1 VAAVSALTDCLEACG
16 IARPRNTDHTGRV
29 VLESGAVHEGYRLS
43 PQQQRLWNLLGR
55 GDPNGC
61 IAQCTAIIH
70 GPLDPSL
77 LRQALTAVAGREEIL
92 RTTFHTVPQMT
103 FPVQVIAD
111 APEIGFDHIR
121 LADSVD
127 EPTACDRL
135 LEAAR
140 QQPFD
145 LAAGPLLRATLATLD
160 DHRHALAITASAL
173 CADAASLSLLLRLTA
188 RRYRGDRLDHAPD
201 APLQYADLAEWL
213 NELVESQETESGRA
227 YWRRLAAASA
237 ATVVKGDSFV
247 GVRPPRSGVQS
258 AGSVTIRVGASAV
271 AALDGIAVACEV
283 SPAIILLTCWRLVLS
298 GLVGDQAVTVGVRCA
313 GRDSDDLREA
323 LGPLERVVPIEFP
336 DAARWGTQT
345 FRDLAR
351 AVRDA
356 AAEAAQW
363 QPYFSWGYF
372 GPAAGLNVGDGP
384 GAWPAEFDY
393 DSAEPEPL
401 GPETALMVG
410 AQSVAGDGAGLR
422 FSCLRRPADL
432 LATILYDAE
441 VVDRAVAGRLL
452 DRLVDLIA
460 RIGELMDRPV
470 RSIEL
475 APPQERAQ
483 VLRLGTGD
491 FADPGTT
498 SLHELFEAQVA
509 RSPDR
514 TALVCGTRQLTFAQL
529 DRRASNLAAELRHR
543 GVGPEALVGLC
554 LPVSTDLIA
563 AILGIWK
570 AGGAYLP
577 LAVDGPPERHAR
589 MVHDAGARLIVTES
603 AVAPRLLGT
612 AATLFC
618 LDQTLLADQS
628 DVDGVARLRV
638 SPRQLAYAIYTSGS
652 TGGPKGV
659 MIEHRSVALLWTAMR
674 RAVHGHDSA
683 GQPRQVALNAAL
695 TFDASIQQLVMLFDG
710 HTLHLLPDK
719 VRRDDEALVRYVR
732 KAEVDVLNGTPTQIA
747 ALLAA
752 GLLAEGGHVPGNV
765 LIAGE
770 AVSESLWSALRI
782 APARAHNIYG
792 PTECTVN
799 ATATAIAAAGQ
810 APVIGR
816 PLPGYQ
822 VLVLDQRLHPLPFG
836 AVGEIFIGGPA
847 VARGYVGQPGLTAE
861 RFVPHPLAST
871 PGERLYRT
879 GDLGRLREDGQL
891 EFLGRRDSQLKL
903 RGFRIEPGEIEGS
916 LRAHPGI
923 RDAVLVAD
931 DQPEGRRL
939 VAYFIPADD
948 VPPSLAELRAF
959 LAERLPDYM
968 IPSVFVPLGA
978 FPRTVNGKL
987 DRRSLPAPDSASRAG
1002 SGAAYVLPRTP
1013 VEATLAAIWAK
1024 ALGVSEVGIDDN
1036 FFALGG
1042 DSIRAI
1048 RLRAQAGERGLSFS
1062 ISELFGHQ
1070 TIRDLAAVVRT
1081 GRGADAATQHPSET
1095 TDAAGSLTESF
1106 ALLDE
1111 ADREKLS
1118 DGVVDAYPL
1127 TGTQA
1132 GMVYRSEYNA
1142 GEALFCNVR
1151 TVHLRG
1157 QLDTDVLRAAL
1168 AQLTA
1173 AHPALRTSLDLV
1185 TFSEPMQLVW
1195 ASAQVPLSVD
1205 DISDLTSAAQDQA
1218 VTAFCAAEQAAG
1230 FCWTQPP
1237 FVRFA
1242 VHWRGP
1248 ETFQVTITMHE
1259 TVLDGWSVATLLT
1272 ELVARYRAILG
1283 QGPAV
1288 AAPPATLHRAA
1299 VAAELRAKSDPA
1311 QATFWERYLTGT
1323 PERSLPVWPA
1333 EPGGGAPGHAHH
1345 VLAVRV
1351 PAATA
1356 DGLRELAARTQLPL
1370 KSVLLAAHLYVM
1382 GRLGGSACALT
1393 GLVTHGRPAVPDGDR
1408 ALGQFLN
1415 VLPLRATLRGSWTDL
1430 ARQAFAAE
1438 AELLPFRNY
1447 PAAYVRGPGGR
1458 VPSVDAV
1465 FNFTHFHVYDGIN
1478 GAGWD
1483 RISDDFSERTDLTL
1497 LTDFSVDPTTAE
1509 IGLTLNCNG
1518 MSAHQS
1524 AAAARLYADCLD
1536 AMATDPDGT
1545 VAAHRR
1551 AAAFSSAPSASCAPS
1566 GETVTSLFAEQA
1578 RRRPHAT
1585 AVSSAAGSLTYA
1597 EVDERAENLAR
1608 LLTSVGVGPD
1618 TLVGVAVGRSP
1629 ELLIAMIA
1637 IFKAGG
1643 AYFPIDS
1650 GAPPSYVATLMARG
1664 GTRLVLTDN
1673 VHSSSIDAAC
1683 AAAGADLTVMVLP
1696 LVGERP
1702 APPARL
1708 AAPTRSP
1715 QGGTHPAQLAYA
1727 IGTSGSSGEPKV
1739 ALITQAGLVN
1749 HLKSK
1754 VESLKLGPADRV
1766 AQIAPAT
1773 FDVSVWQFLAALLA
1787 GGEVAVIPDEDV
1799 ADPQRLLPALAE
1811 RAVTVAALVPSML
1824 QAALGTGEP
1833 PSLPALGCLLSTGE
1847 PLTPALAERWLSTYP
1862 HTRLVNAYGPTECA
1876 DNVSQQDIAP
1886 DSGSCPVGQPIRGV
1900 RIYLLDQELAPVPAG
1915 IPGQLCVAGPCLAR
1929 GYAADTA
1936 RTAASFVP
1944 DPFVPGERMYLT
1956 GDRAYQRPDG
1966 ALEYL
1971 GRFDRQVK
1979 INGVRIEPAA
1989 VEAVLGGHPAVM
2001 AAFVRADAGPSGTT
2015 RLTAY
2020 LVCGDPPPESREL
2033 SAYLSERLPASLVP
2047 TRYVYLAGLP
2057 IGANGKVEEA
2067 ALAAQTS
2074 LGQPAK
2080 SPAAGREPTETERAL
2095 LRLWTGVLGE
2105 PPPSLEHSFFD
2116 VGGESIRATQ
2126 LLARIRRE
2134 FNAGLSLRS
2143 MVARPTVAG
2152 LAMLLSETDPRQPG

>member
-1 VAAVSALTDCLEACG
+1 
-16 IARPRNTDHTGRV
+16 
-29 VLESGAVHEGYRLS
+29 VHEGYRLS
-43 PQQQRLWNLLGR
+43 PQQQRLWNLRGR
-55 GDPNGC
+55 GDPSGC
-61 IAQCTAIIH
+61 IAQCAAIIH

-77 LRQALTAVAGREEIL
+77 LRQALIAVAGREEIL
-92 RTTFHTVPQMT
+92 RTTFHAVPQMT
-103 FPVQVIAD
+103 FPAQVIAD
-111 APEIGFDHIR
+111 TPEIGFDHIR
-121 LADSVD
+121 LVDPLD
-127 EPTACDRL
+127 EPAACDRL

-145 LAAGPLLRATLATLD
+145 LAAAPLLRVTLATLD
-160 DHRHALAITASAL
+160 DQRHVLAITASAL

-188 RRYRGDRLDHAPD
+188 RYYRGDRIDHGPGAT
-201 APLQYADLAEWL
+201 LQYADLAEWL
-213 NELVESQETESGRA
+213 NELVESRETESGRA
-227 YWRRLAAASA
+227 HWRQLAAPSGAR
-237 ATVVKGDSFV
+237 VVKGDSSV
-247 GVRPPRSGVQS
+247 GVRPARSGGQS
-258 AGSVTIRVGASAV
+258 AGSVTTRVGASAV
-271 AALDGIAVACEV
+271 AALDGVAAACEV
-283 SPAIILLTCWRLVLS
+283 SPAVIVLTCWRLVLS
-298 GLVGDQAVTVGVRCA
+298 GLAGDEAIIVGVRCA

-336 DAARWGTQT
+336 DAAHWGTQA
-345 FRDLAR
+345 FGELAR
-351 AVRDA
+351 AVGKA
-356 AAEAAQW
+356 VAEAEQW

-372 GPAAGLNVGDGP
+372 GPAAGLNVEDGP
-384 GAWPAEFDY
+384 GTWPAEFDY
-393 DSAEPEPL
+393 DSVEPEPL
-401 GPETALMVG
+401 GSETVLMVG
-410 AQSVAGDGAGLR
+410 ARSVAGDGAGLR

-432 LATILYDAE
+432 LATVHYDVE
-441 VVDRAVAGRLL
+441 VIDGTAARRLL
-452 DRLVDLIA
+452 DRLVGLIA
-460 RIGELMDRPV
+460 RIGELRDRPV
-470 RSIEL
+470 RSIGL
-475 APPQERAQ
+475 ASPRERAQ
-483 VLRLGTGD
+483 ALRLGTGD

-498 SLHELFEAQVA
+498 SPHELFEAQVA

-514 TALVCGTRQLTFAQL
+514 TALVCGTHRLTFAQL
-529 DRRASNLAAELRHR
+529 DRRASNLAAELRRR

-554 LPVSTDLIA
+554 LPVSPDLIA

-603 AVAPRLLGT
+603 ALVPRLPGT
-612 AATLFC
+612 TAGLLC
-618 LDQTLLADQS
+618 LDQIPLSGQS
-628 DVDGVARLRV
+628 GVDGVPGLPV

-659 MIEHRSVALLWTAMR
+659 MVEHRSVALLWTAMR
-674 RAVHGHDSA
+674 RAIHGHDSA

-710 HTLHLLPDK
+710 HTLHLLPDE

-732 KAEVDVLNGTPTQIA
+732 EAKVDVLNGTPTQIET
-747 ALLAA
+747 LLTA
-752 GLLAEGGHVPGNV
+752 GLLEEGGHAPGDL

-770 AVSESLWSALRI
+770 AVSQSLWSALRT

-799 ATATAIAAAGQ
+799 ATATAIAAAGP

-822 VLVLDQRLHPLPFG
+822 VLVLDQWLRPVPFG

-847 VARGYVGQPGLTAE
+847 VARGYVGEPGLTAE
-861 RFVPHPLAST
+861 RFVPHPIAAT

-903 RGFRIEPGEIEGS
+903 RGFRIEPGEIEDS

-931 DQPEGRRL
+931 DQLEGRRL
-939 VAYFIPADD
+939 VAYFIPADGAL
-948 VPPSLAELRAF
+948 PSLAELRAF

-968 IPSVFVPLGA
+968 IPGAFVPLSA
-978 FPRTVNGKL
+978 FPRTPNGKL
-987 DRRSLPAPDSASRAG
+987 DRRSLPAPGSANRAG
-1002 SGAAYVLPRTP
+1002 SGTAYVPPRTP
-1013 VEATLAAIWAK
+1013 VEATLAAVWAK
-1024 ALGVSEVGIDDN
+1024 ALGASQVSIDDN

-1062 ISELFGHQ
+1062 ISELFEHQ
-1070 TIRDLAAVVRT
+1070 TVRDLATVVRT
-1081 GRGADAATQHPSET
+1081 RRDPSEA
-1095 TDAAGSLTESF
+1095 TDAAGTPGRLTESF

-1132 GMVYRSEYNA
+1132 GMVYRSEYHA

-1157 QLDTDVLRAAL
+1157 HLDVDALRAAL
-1168 AQLTA
+1168 AQLTE

-1185 TFSEPMQLVW
+1185 SFSEPMQLVW
-1195 ASAQVPLSVD
+1195 ASARVPLRVG
-1205 DISDLTSAAQDQA
+1205 DISDLTTAEQDQA
-1218 VTAFCAAEQAAG
+1218 VIAFCAAEQAAG
-1230 FCWTQPP
+1230 FRWAQPP
-1237 FVRFA
+1237 FLRFA

-1272 ELVARYRAILG
+1272 ELVARYRATLG

-1288 AAPPATLHRAA
+1288 PAPPATLHRAA

-1311 QATFWERYLTGT
+1311 QSTFWARYLAGI
-1323 PERSLPVWPA
+1323 PERSLLAWLV
-1333 EPGGGAPGHAHH
+1333 EPGGGAPGHAYH
-1345 VLAVRV
+1345 VLALQV

-1356 DGLRELAARTQLPL
+1356 DGLRALAARSQLPL

-1382 GRLGGSACALT
+1382 SRLGGSAHVTT
-1393 GLVTHGRPAVPDGDR
+1393 GLVTHGRPAVRDGDR

-1415 VLPLRATLRGSWTDL
+1415 VLPLRATVCGSWTDL
-1430 ARQAFAAE
+1430 ARHAFAVE
-1438 AELLPFRNY
+1438 AELLPFRDY
-1447 PAAYVRGPGGR
+1447 PAAHIRGPGGR
-1458 VPSVDAV
+1458 VPPVDTV
-1465 FNFTHFHVYDGIN
+1465 FNFTHFHVYDGIK
-1478 GAGWD
+1478 GAGWE
-1483 RISDDFSERTDLTL
+1483 RLSDNFSERTDLAL
-1497 LTDFSVDPTTAE
+1497 LTDFSVDPATAE
-1509 IGLTLNCNG
+1509 IRLTLNCNG
-1518 MSAHQS
+1518 VSGHHQS

-1551 AAAFSSAPSASCAPS
+1551 AATTSPALPAPS
-1566 GETVTSLFAEQA
+1566 GETVTSLFTEQA
-1578 RRRPHAT
+1578 RRRPDAT

-1608 LLTSVGVGPD
+1608 LLTSAGAGPD
-1618 TLVGVAVGRSP
+1618 TLVGVAVGRGA

-1637 IFKAGG
+1637 IFKARA

-1650 GAPPSYVATLMARG
+1650 GAPPGYVATLLARS

-1673 VHSSSIDAAC
+1673 AHWSSIEAVR
-1683 AAAGADLTVMVLP
+1683 AAGGTNLAVTVLP
-1696 LVGERP
+1696 LAGES
-1702 APPARL
+1702 
-1708 AAPTRSP
+1708 PTLLP
-1715 QGGTHPAQLAYA
+1715 GLGGPTQSSLGRIHPAQLAYA
-1727 IGTSGSSGEPKV
+1727 IGTSGSTGEPKA

-1749 HLKSK
+1749 HLQSK

-1824 QAALGTGEP
+1824 HAALSAGEP
-1833 PSLPALGCLLSTGE
+1833 PSLPTLRCLLSTGE
-1847 PLTPALAERWLSTYP
+1847 PLPPALAERWLSAYP
-1862 HTRLVNAYGPTECA
+1862 HTRLVNAYGPAECA

-1886 DSGSCPVGQPIRGV
+1886 GSGGCPVGQPIRGV

-1915 IPGQLCVAGPCLAR
+1915 FPGQLCVAGPCLAR
-1929 GYAADTA
+1929 GYAADAA

-1956 GDRAYQRPDG
+1956 GDRACQRPDG

-1971 GRFDRQVK
+1971 GRVDRQVK
-1979 INGVRIEPAA
+1979 INGIRIEPGA
-1989 VEAVLGGHPAVM
+1989 VEAVLGSHPAVM
-2001 AAFVRADAGPSGTT
+2001 AALIRAHAGPRGAT

-2020 LVCGDPPPESREL
+2020 LVCGDPRPESREL
-2033 SAYLSERLPASLVP
+2033 TAYLSERLPASLVP
-2047 TRYVYLAGLP
+2047 ARYVYLAELP
-2057 IGANGKVEEA
+2057 IGAHGKVDES
-2067 ALAAQTS
+2067 ALAAQAS
-2074 LGQPAK
+2074 PARPAA
-2080 SPAAGREPTETERAL
+2080 SPAADREPTEIERAL
-2095 LRLWTGVLGE
+2095 LRLWAGVLGE
-2105 PPPSLEHSFFD
+2105 PPPTLEHSFFD
-2116 VGGESIRATQ
+2116 VGGDSIRATQ
-2126 LLARIRRE
+2126 LLARIRGE
-2134 FNAGLSLRS
+2134 FHADLSLRS
-2143 MVARPTVAG
+2143 VVGWPTVAG
-2152 LAMLLSETDPRQPG
+2152 LARLLSQTDPRQQG